1 MPPLGNGSV
10 SDSHLAEERR
20 ASPLAIFDAN
30 HGQRNWAHTGFTSR
44 EMHTNFVGVME
55 LLCRLGCLCATT
67 AGEPLSECLPRA
79 RLLVIPTSTG
89 DYDRSRKC
97 WHSSPAQ
104 LFTSEDIREVLSF
117 VDKGGRLLAFGYRF
131 GDSFTRSN
139 LRELFSPLGCL
150 LNDDAVLDLQLL
162 RKTFPLDSYFDTAGN
177 DLPLRWSAKGV
188 EAVRWRTT
196 ATFTI
201 LPGSKAVPLAV
212 SAGGNCIAFDR
223 GLRRISFASLP
234 VAVAGVHG
242 RGRFA
247 LFGGPH
253 VFETGSY
260 GLLTSHNNARFLQ
273 NVLRWLLHDGPP
285 KLESQPTG
293 HHALGTFFF
302 NRRLEVETDIQVQR
316 DQQTIAY
323 VERVLRQ
330 TGILKALDRP
340 HWLP

>member
-1 MPPLGNGSV
+1 MPPFAT
-10 SDSHLAEERR
+10 D
-20 ASPLAIFDAN
+20 SPLVLFDSN
-30 HGQRNWAHTGFTSR
+30 HGQRNWAQTGFSSR

-55 LLCRLGCLCATT
+55 LLCRLGCVCTT
-67 AGEPLSECLPRA
+67 TSGEPFSQCLPRA

-89 DYDRSRKC
+89 EYDRPRKC
-97 WHSSPAQ
+97 WRPCPDQ
-104 LFTSEDIREVLSF
+104 LFTSEDIREVLNFLQS
-117 VDKGGRLLAFGYRF
+117 GGRLLAFGYRF

-162 RKTFPLDSYFDTAGN
+162 RKIYPLDSYFDTAGS
-177 DLPLRWSAKGV
+177 DLPLRWAGTGV

-201 LPGSKAVPLAV
+201 LPGANAVPLAV

-223 GLRRISFASLP
+223 SLRRISFASLP

-253 VFETGSY
+253 VFETGSF
-260 GLLTSHNNARFLQ
+260 GLLTSESNARFLQ
-273 NVLRWLLHDGPP
+273 NVLRWLLNDGATC
-285 KLESQPTG
+285 LEMTPTC
-293 HHALGTFFF
+293 HHALGTFLF
-302 NRRLEVETDIQVQR
+302 NRRLEVETEVRDQR